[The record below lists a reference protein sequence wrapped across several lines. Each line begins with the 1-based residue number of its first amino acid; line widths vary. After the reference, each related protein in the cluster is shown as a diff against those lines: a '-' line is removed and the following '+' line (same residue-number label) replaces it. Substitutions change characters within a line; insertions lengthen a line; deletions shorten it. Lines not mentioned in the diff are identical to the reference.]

1 MPRKTNAKSK
11 RGDKGEKGKGKR
23 GKGSSRKGSSSLNL
37 SPLTF
42 PPSARPTVAVV
53 GAGRLGTA
61 LALALSSSGYDLR
74 AVVARRVAHARR
86 AAALSKTA
94 HTLALNSAQLE
105 RLPPV
110 QLLLITTPDDAVAET
125 AARLAAVSPTSESK
139 RVVLHTSGALSSEV
153 LAPLR
158 ERGFRTGSV
167 HPLASVSEPLSGAER
182 LRGAF
187 FCVEGEGAAVSAARR
202 VVRDLGG
209 QSFTVRAENKALYH
223 AAAVM
228 TSGHTVALFDT
239 AARLLAR
246 CGLSEKRA
254 REVLLPLLRG
264 TLENL
269 SARTPARALTGT
281 FARADVETV
290 RKHLAALLK
299 DGDGAAL
306 MLYALLGDSS
316 LKLAA
321 RRGDADAADLK
332 EIALALRDVFAK
344 KGGRG

>member
-1 MPRKTNAKSK
+1 MPRKTKAKGK
-11 RGDKGEKGKGKR
+11 QRVKGEKGKGVK
-23 GKGSSRKGSSSLNL
+23 GKAGNPSSPFPLLPL
-37 SPLTF
+37 S
-42 PPSARPTVAVV
+42 PSARPSVAVV

-61 LALALSSSGYDLR
+61 LALALAACGYDVR
-74 AVVARRVAHARR
+74 ALVARRAAHARR
-86 AAALSKTA
+86 AAALAGVSHA
-94 HTLALNSAQLE
+94 HALNSAQLE
-105 RLPPV
+105 LLPPT
-110 QLLLITTPDDAVAET
+110 QLLFITTPDDAIAET
-125 AARLAAVSPTSESK
+125 AARLAALSSK
-139 RVVLHTSGALSSEV
+139 GQRGRVVLHTSGALSSEV

-158 ERGFRTGSV
+158 ERGFSTGSM
-167 HPLASVSEPLSGAER
+167 HPLAPVSDAASGAER

-187 FCVEGEGAAVSAARR
+187 FCVEGERAAAAAARR

-209 QSFTVRAENKALYH
+209 QSFSVRARDKALYH

-239 AARLLAR
+239 ASRMLER

-269 SARTPARALTGT
+269 SARSPRRALTGT

-299 DGDGAAL
+299 DGDSTAL
-306 MLYALLGDSS
+306 MLYVLLGDVS

-321 RRGDADAADLK
+321 RRGDANASDLK
-332 EIALALRDVFAK
+332 EIARALGEAFKEND
-344 KGGRG
+344 GRK

>member
-1 MPRKTNAKSK
+1 MPRKTKEKAK
-11 RGDKGEKGKGKR
+11 RGKGEEGKR
-23 GKGSSRKGSSSLNL
+23 GKGSGSNL
-37 SPLTF
+37 SSPFPLLSLS
-42 PPSARPTVAVV
+42 PSARPTVAVV

-61 LALALSSSGYDLR
+61 LALALTSCGYDLR
-74 AVVARRVAHARR
+74 AVVARRLAHARR
-86 AAALSKTA
+86 AAALLKKPDA
-94 HTLALNSAQLE
+94 LALSSAQLE
-105 RLPPV
+105 RLPQT
-110 QLLLITTPDDAVAET
+110 QLLFIATPDDEVAGT
-125 AARLAAVSPTSESK
+125 AARLAALSSPNEGQ
-139 RVVLHTSGALSSEV
+139 RVVFHTSGALSSEV

-158 ERGFRTGSV
+158 ERGFQTGSM

-187 FCVEGEGAAVSAARR
+187 FCVEGGRAAAAAARR

-209 QSFTVRAENKALYH
+209 QSFTVSAENKALYH

-228 TSGHTVALFDT
+228 TSGHAVALFDT

-269 SARTPARALTGT
+269 SERTPARALTGT

-290 RKHLAALLK
+290 RKHVAALLR
-299 DGDGAAL
+299 DGDGSAL
-306 MLYALLGDSS
+306 ILYALLGDLS

-321 RRGDADAADLK
+321 RRGDADASDLK
-332 EIALALRDVFAK
+332 EIARVLRDVFAER
-344 KGGRG
+344 GGRG

>member
-1 MPRKTNAKSK
+1 MPRKTKEKAKSV
-11 RGDKGEKGKGKR
+11 KGEKGER
-23 GKGSSRKGSSSLNL
+23 GKGSGSEPASPPPLLPL
-37 SPLTF
+37 SP
-42 PPSARPTVAVV
+42 SALPTVAVV

-61 LALALSSSGYDLR
+61 LALALASCGYDLR
-74 AVVARRVAHARR
+74 AVAARRLSHARR
-86 AAALSKTA
+86 AAALAGTPRP
-94 HTLALNSAQLE
+94 LALSAAQLG
-105 RLPPV
+105 RLPPTD
-110 QLLLITTPDDAVAET
+110 LLFIITPDDSVAEAAARIAAVA
-125 AARLAAVSPTSESK
+125 ASPRGK
-139 RVVLHTSGALSSEV
+139 GGRVVLHTSGALSSEV

-158 ERGFRTGSV
+158 ERGFHTGSM

-187 FCVEGEGAAVSAARR
+187 FCVEGGRAAVAAARR

-209 QSFTVRAENKALYH
+209 RSFTVRAENKALYH

-228 TSGHTVALFDT
+228 TSGHAVALFDT

-246 CGLSEKRA
+246 CGLSEGRA

-269 SARTPARALTGT
+269 SARGPARALTGT

-290 RKHLAALLK
+290 RKHLAALVA
-299 DGDGAAL
+299 DGDRAAL
-306 MLYALLGDSS
+306 MLYALLGDAS

-321 RRGDADAADLK
+321 RRGDADPSDLK
-332 EIALALRDVFAK
+332 EIARAVGEAFAR

>member
-1 MPRKTNAKSK
+1 MPRKTKERAK
-11 RGDKGEKGKGKR
+11 RVKGEKVKR
-23 GKGSSRKGSSSLNL
+23 GKGSESNPASPFPLL
-37 SPLTF
+37 SVST
-42 PPSARPTVAVV
+42 SARPTVAVV

-61 LALALSSSGYDLR
+61 LALALVACGYDLR
-74 AVVARRVAHARR
+74 AVVARRLAHARR
-86 AAALSKTA
+86 AAALSKTPHA
-94 HTLALNSAQLE
+94 FALSSAQLD
-105 RLPPV
+105 RLPPT
-110 QLLLITTPDDAVAET
+110 QLLFITTPDDSVAET
-125 AARLAAVSPTSESK
+125 AARLAALNSPDGGG

-158 ERGFRTGSV
+158 ERGFRTGSM
-167 HPLASVSEPLSGAER
+167 HPLASVSEHLSGADR

-187 FCVEGEGAAVSAARR
+187 FCVEGERAAVSAARR

-209 QSFTVRAENKALYH
+209 QSFTVRAEAKALYH

-228 TSGHTVALFDT
+228 TSGHAVALFDT
-239 AARLLAR
+239 AALMLAR
-246 CGLSEKRA
+246 CGLQEKRA

-269 SARTPARALTGT
+269 SERTPARALTGT

-290 RKHLAALLK
+290 RKHLNALLE
-299 DGDGAAL
+299 DGDRGAL
-306 MLYALLGDSS
+306 MLYALLGDAS

-321 RRGDADAADLK
+321 RRGDADATDLK
-332 EIALALRDVFAK
+332 EIARALRDVFSS